1 MIVRGMLERSKEG
14 VTNLVA
20 DRLEPLRL
28 SGKTSSRN
36 FR

>member
-1 MIVRGMLERSKEG
+1 MLERSKEG

-20 DRLEPLRL
+20 DRLEALPLKA
-28 SGKTSSRN
+28 KTSSRD